1 VFKSS
6 EEKEAEWRER
16 EAAQARAEAAD
27 AERARLAA
35 EERQRAQWLASPL
48 GAATAAMEAGQP
60 FFEIQLQ
67 VGAHTGSAGFGST
80 DSRRSVASSAETLG
94 EIEKLGWRLEHAG
107 YYFMVTGE
115 QSTARVFVSGEATV
129 ISGVTVGVYL
139 FRNTSLSEPAG

>member
-6 EEKEAEWRER
+6 EEREAARRER
-16 EAAQARAEAAD
+16 EAAEAQAEAERAEQ
-27 AERARLAA
+27 ARLAA

-48 GAATAAMEAGQP
+48 GAATAAMEAGQT

-67 VGAHTGSAGFGST
+67 VGAHTGSAGFGTT
-80 DSRRSVASSAETLG
+80 DSQRSVASSAAILG

-107 YYFMVTGE
+107 YHFMVTGE
-115 QSTARVFVSGEATV
+115 TSTARVFVSGEATV

-139 FRNTSLSEPAG
+139 FRNTRLPDPAV